1 MKYYS
6 DVTNKVYETVDA
18 LNMEEKKVLDAKRV
32 QELTEQKKREQREAK
47 AKEVEAAINAAVVAQ
62 KAATEKLEAFC
73 KEYGVFH
80 TSVEN
85 ADMILGNL
93 NPFDKFFKTFWGF

>member
-18 LNMEEKKVLDAKRV
+18 LNMEEKQILDAKRV
-32 QELTEQKKREQREAK
+32 QELAEQKKKEQREAK
-47 AKEVEAAINAAVVAQ
+47 AKDVEAAIKAAVAAQ
-62 KAATEKLEAFC
+62 KTATEKLEAFC

>member
-47 AKEVEAAINAAVVAQ
+47 AKEVEAAINAAVAAQ